1 MLVIIL
7 KRKNGDE
14 MILGLSIGLIS
25 LIVFGNIENLILAS
39 QGVVKGANPLK
50 LAILSLI
57 CVSCWLII
65 GTVCTQQLEAY
76 GIYIEFI
83 GGLAIFILGIQSMLE
98 AVKGEVK
105 RCLLLMIIN
114 LFLDYSFLE
123 TLRTWF

>member
-1 MLVIIL
+1 MAS
-7 KRKNGDE
+7 
-14 MILGLSIGLIS
+14 GLSIGLIS

-39 QGVVKGANPLK
+39 QGVVKAANPVK

-57 CVSCWLII
+57 VVIFWLIL

-98 AVKGEVK
+98 AARG
-105 RCLLLMIIN
+105 
-114 LFLDYSFLE
+114 
-123 TLRTWF
+123 